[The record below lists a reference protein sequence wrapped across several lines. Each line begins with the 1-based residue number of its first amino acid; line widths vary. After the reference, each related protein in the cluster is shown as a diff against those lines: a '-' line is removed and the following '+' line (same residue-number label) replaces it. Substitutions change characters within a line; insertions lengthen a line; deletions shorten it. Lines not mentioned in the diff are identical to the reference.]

1 MKKYTIHSVIIIAIF
16 QFLLIPRFSVAQSP
30 AEKLSAHGREFQKEV
45 IELTNGVYVAIGF
58 ALGNSILIEGDDGV
72 IIVDVTGSPAAA
84 EEVKAAFA
92 EITNKPIEA
101 IIYTHSHGDHTGG
114 AKVFAK
120 DGNPEIYAHELF
132 KRSVTKDIRQIL
144 IVRLI
149 RQFGLSLPSEKF
161 LNAGIGPWITVDRS
175 GFLPFRI

>member
-1 MKKYTIHSVIIIAIF
+1 MKKSTIHSVIIIATFNTFFIPG
-16 QFLLIPRFSVAQSP
+16 FLVAQSP

-45 IELTNGVYVAIGF
+45 IEVTNGVYVAIGF

-101 IIYTHSHGDHTGG
+101 IIYTHSDHTVG

-132 KRSVTKDIRQIL
+132 NRSVTKDIQQIL
-144 IVRLI
+144 IVRLV